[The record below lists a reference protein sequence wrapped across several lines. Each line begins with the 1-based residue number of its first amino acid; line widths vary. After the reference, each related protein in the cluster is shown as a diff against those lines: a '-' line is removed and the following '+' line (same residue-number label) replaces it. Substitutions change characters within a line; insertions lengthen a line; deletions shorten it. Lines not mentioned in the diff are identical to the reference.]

1 MNEDMSVSK
10 DAPESPAAKPAAGLR
25 SIILIHSYLSSRPGA
40 GSQIAA
46 EFRVGE
52 HTQVNGANGS
62 GKTSLLRLIPVF
74 YGMDPGRAVTRSSV
88 KRSFTSYY
96 LPTDRSYIIFEYV
109 TGLGKPALA
118 VLTRSGQ
125 NTVNYRFISSSQVT

>member
-1 MNEDMSVSK
+1 MPEAIGAAAQPGTVGAETTEEMKEEMSTSTG
-10 DAPESPAAKPAAGLR
+10 ATASSGAKPAAGLR

-62 GKTSLLRLIPVF
+62 GNK
-74 YGMDPGRAVTRSSV
+74 
-88 KRSFTSYY
+88 
-96 LPTDRSYIIFEYV
+96 E
-109 TGLGKPALA
+109 LGKAELHLLLSPD
-118 VLTRSGQ
+118 
-125 NTVNYRFISSSQVT
+125 

>member
-1 MNEDMSVSK
+1 MSGENMPEAIGASAQPGTVGAEAGEMNEDMSVSK

-88 KRSFTSYY
+88 KRSFTSY
-96 LPTDRSYIIFEYV
+96 
-109 TGLGKPALA
+109 
-118 VLTRSGQ
+118 
-125 NTVNYRFISSSQVT
+125 

>member
-1 MNEDMSVSK
+1 MPKAIGASAQPGTGAEQAAENSTGERTAATG
-10 DAPESPAAKPAAGLR
+10 APGSSGTKPAAGLR

-88 KRSFTSYY
+88 KRSFTSY
-96 LPTDRSYIIFEYV
+96 
-109 TGLGKPALA
+109 
-118 VLTRSGQ
+118 
-125 NTVNYRFISSSQVT
+125 